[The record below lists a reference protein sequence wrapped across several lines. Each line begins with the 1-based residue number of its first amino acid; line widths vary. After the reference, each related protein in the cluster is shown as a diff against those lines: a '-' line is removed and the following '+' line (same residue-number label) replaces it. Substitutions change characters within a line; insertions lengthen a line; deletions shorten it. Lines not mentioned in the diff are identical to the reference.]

1 MVKSVENRLANHA
14 LEIQVNNKFQVQ
26 KNKLPYKNQTFFKF
40 KSLTLD
46 ISRNYIDKNILS
58 DLMILSK
65 KLNIK
70 SSIREIFTNKY
81 VSTTELKKVSH
92 VYSRNSSSQQK
103 NMLKMIKLYNDLI
116 SGKKKT
122 SENLAFKNVIHI
134 GIGGSVI
141 GPKVLSQSLKDYS
154 TKKFKIV
161 KYEIFSF

>member
-26 KNKLPYKNQTFFKF
+26 KNKLPHKNQTFFKF

-81 VSTTELKKVSH
+81 ISTT
-92 VYSRNSSSQQK
+92 
-103 NMLKMIKLYNDLI
+103 D
-116 SGKKKT
+116 
-122 SENLAFKNVIHI
+122 
-134 GIGGSVI
+134 
-141 GPKVLSQSLKDYS
+141 
-154 TKKFKIV
+154 
-161 KYEIFSF
+161 